1 MMVLVYLKPLLKP
14 PSKKTSS
21 PQNGQMMVLKHNNNN
36 HNNLLKNNWEL
47 LTELL
52 QMIGV
57 HNKTLINHQ
66 QHKDLLEVTKIGVMV
81 VIINKDNNTNKLKV
95 DSNMMQTLWMNGTI
109 KMTKSKFL

>member
-1 MMVLVYLKPLLKP
+1 MVLVYLKPLLKP
-14 PSKKTSS
+14 PSKKMSS
-21 PQNGQMMVLKHNNNN
+21 PQNGLMVVLKHNN
-36 HNNLLKNNWEL
+36 HNNLLKNNGEL

-81 VIINKDNNTNKLKV
+81 VIINNHSNNNKISMVMIKDNNTNTLKV
-95 DSNMMQTLWMNGTI
+95 DSN
-109 KMTKSKFL
+109 